1 MMKFALWILPIFFG
15 LGAAVSF
22 AQGDTV
28 TITAKDLIKNKLP
41 VGNLT
46 YVVFTRKTK
55 DSPAT
60 SLTFVEIKV
69 ERMTYKDRSAVAI
82 TQRWDS
88 DGATVHK
95 AYTVLD
101 ARDFSTLL
109 HDTYWKR
116 LGYTSHFDFLTRKVS
131 FEGPVPSESRDTT
144 EKDFS
149 NSFKDYNLNWQSGQE
164 PKKLRPGD
172 RCPVSTGTHP
182 AGLSKSSVFCADC
195 LWFGT
200 RPAYFAWAFQLGNG
214 DQAVFELTAV
224 RYDRSGYSAKTPWVA
239 SPGFSGGITI
249 SGHQLDGNSMLRF
262 SVDGAKAQKKL
273 TLTAPN
279 RAVAAGNWS
288 FWPADM
294 VIPRAGC
301 YALRIETSGRVEYV
315 VFNAI
320 KSTH

>member
-149 NSFKDYNLNWQSGQE
+149 NSFKDYNLNWHSDLLVFTLLPYKDGRTFKINFFDPGFGAAKQASYRVAGSEPLTISSGKTVNCWVMIYQ
-164 PKKLRPGD
+164 RSG
-172 RCPVSTGTHP
+172 
-182 AGLSKSSVFCADC
+182 
-195 LWFGT
+195 
-200 RPAYFAWAFQLGNG
+200 GNG
-214 DQAVFELTAV
+214 SEKFWISKQTREVLKEEDLNNGGYRYKFKLEVPDELIT
-224 RYDRSGYSAKTPWVA
+224 
-239 SPGFSGGITI
+239 SP
-249 SGHQLDGNSMLRF
+249 
-262 SVDGAKAQKKL
+262 
-273 TLTAPN
+273 
-279 RAVAAGNWS
+279 
-288 FWPADM
+288 
-294 VIPRAGC
+294 
-301 YALRIETSGRVEYV
+301 
-315 VFNAI
+315 
-320 KSTH
+320 